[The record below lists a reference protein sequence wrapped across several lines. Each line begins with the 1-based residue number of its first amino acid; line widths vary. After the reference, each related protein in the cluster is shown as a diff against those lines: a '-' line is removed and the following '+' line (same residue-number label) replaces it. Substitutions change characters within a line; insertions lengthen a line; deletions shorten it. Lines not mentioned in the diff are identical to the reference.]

1 MSGALRKVRGPDL
14 IWLVAGF
21 TVWAA
26 GFSVLYGLHAV
37 GCRAGWEEAV
47 IAGLSANRILLLV
60 TYLGH
65 VALGAMLW
73 FPLNR
78 IARRWEGASAD
89 TMRRVAVIVTI
100 AAVISTLWTG
110 APVLVLEACV

>member
-14 IWLVAGF
+14 IWLIAGF
-21 TVWAA
+21 SVWGA

-37 GCRAGWEEAV
+37 GCRAGWEEAG
-47 IAGLSANRILLLV
+47 IAGLSANRIMLLAV
-60 TYLGH
+60 YLGH
-65 VALGAMLW
+65 GVLGAALW

-78 IARRWEGASAD
+78 IAGRWEGASAD
-89 TMRRVAVIVTI
+89 TVRRVAVIVTL

-110 APVLVLEACV
+110 APVLFLEACV

>member
-21 TVWAA
+21 TIWAA

-37 GCRAGWEEAV
+37 GCRAGWEEAA

-60 TYLGH
+60 AYLGH
-65 VALGAMLW
+65 AVLGAALW
-73 FPLNR
+73 FPLDR
-78 IARRWEGASAD
+78 IARRWEGPAAD
-89 TMRRVAVIVTI
+89 TTRRVAVMVTL

-110 APVLVLEACV
+110 APVLFLEACV